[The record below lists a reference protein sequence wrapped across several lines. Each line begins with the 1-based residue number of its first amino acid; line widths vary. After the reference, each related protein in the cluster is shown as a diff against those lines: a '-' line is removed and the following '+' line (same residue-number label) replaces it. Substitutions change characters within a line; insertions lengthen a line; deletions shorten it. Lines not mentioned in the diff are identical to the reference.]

1 MKLDWTFPKRV
12 FLALAVIA
20 IVSSYPLI
28 HLGTMQV
35 ILAASVG
42 ALLMTLNVLAGFL
55 AIEYSIQKSFTTFL
69 KFVLGGMMIR
79 MLVLAAVLVVLI
91 TVFSIHLAAFL
102 TSIGIFY
109 ILFLTLEIMYIQ
121 EKFTINSTK
130 K

>member
-12 FLALAVIA
+12 LLALAVIA

-28 HLGTMQV
+28 RLGTPGIIV
-35 ILAASVG
+35 AASVG

-55 AIEYSIQKSFTTFL
+55 AIEYSIEKSYSTFL
-69 KFVLGGMMIR
+69 KFVLGGMVIR
-79 MLVLAAVLVVLI
+79 MLVLAAALVILLA
-91 TVFSIHLAAFL
+91 VFSIHVGAFL
-102 TSIGIFY
+102 TSIGVFY

-121 EKFTINSTK
+121 EKFTLHTTK

>member
-12 FLALAVIA
+12 LSALAVIA

-28 HLGTMQV
+28 RLGTMEV
-35 ILAASVG
+35 ILAASAG

-69 KFVLGGMMIR
+69 KFVLGGMLIR
-79 MLVLAAVLVVLI
+79 MLVLAAVLVILI
-91 TVFSIHLAAFL
+91 SVFSIHVAAFL

-121 EKFTINSTK
+121 EKFTLHSTK
-130 K
+130 N

>member
-12 FLALAVIA
+12 LSALAVIA

-28 HLGTMQV
+28 RLGTMEV
-35 ILAASVG
+35 ILAASAG

-69 KFVLGGMMIR
+69 KFVLGGMLIR
-79 MLVLAAVLVVLI
+79 MLVLAAVLVILI
-91 TVFSIHLAAFL
+91 SFFSIHVAAFL

-121 EKFTINSTK
+121 EKFTLHSTK
-130 K
+130 N